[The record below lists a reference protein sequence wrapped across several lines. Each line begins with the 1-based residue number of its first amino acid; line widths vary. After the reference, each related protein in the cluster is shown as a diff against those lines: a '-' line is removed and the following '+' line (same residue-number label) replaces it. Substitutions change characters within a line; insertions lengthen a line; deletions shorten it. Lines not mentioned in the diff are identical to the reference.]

1 MNSVLDGNIN
11 NSNTTTQLR
20 PGIELLLSVAFGD
33 TVNQN
38 TVGKA
43 KGVVTENIDKENN
56 LLKRKIDEGD
66 EEKPGKKKK
75 SNKPP
80 VSEVEKRVKVLEH
93 LTVQQEKIIAE
104 QKREIEALKEEK
116 ARLTVGG
123 DVAALKRELEEMKR
137 KNKQLEREKKKTWED
152 HQKLVVHKDRQILE
166 LSIERHNL
174 QNTLNLLAQDANIKM
189 AELVKQNE
197 IMRGMLHRGPLSLD
211 KK

>member
-11 NSNTTTQLR
+11 NSNTTTQLNT
-20 PGIELLLSVAFGD
+20 GIGLLVSAALGD

-38 TVGKA
+38 PVDRA
-43 KGVVTENIDKENN
+43 KGVVTEDINKENN
-56 LLKRKIDEGD
+56 IHKRKI
-66 EEKPGKKKK
+66 EEVGKGNPPKKKK
-75 SNKPP
+75 ITKPP

-93 LTVQQEKIIAE
+93 LTVQQEKKIAE

-123 DVAALKRELEEMKR
+123 NVAALKRELEEVKR